1 VSGGI
6 SWESHEIEDAS
17 LAGSL
22 SADEFQNSPLES
34 SSVSASF
41 EFLDCDTQVE
51 GYVQSV
57 PDVIGLLG
65 EAAELPAQVA
75 RVASILRGNKRRGGT
90 QGKVEGVRKEF
101 WKRREVW
108 TRGGVNGRRLIF
120 SASTSSSSA
129 KSFVDFVGGG
139 LFVLDCEG
147 DRGLRRGRGR
157 RRGRGGGDYCVGSS
171 EAYSF
176 MCVVAEV

>member
-1 VSGGI
+1 MSGGI
-6 SWESHEIEDAS
+6 SLLHETEDAS

-22 SADEFQNSPLES
+22 AADEFQNSPSES

-57 PDVIGLLG
+57 PGVVGRLR

-75 RVASILRGNKRRGGT
+75 RVASILQESKRQGGT
-90 QGKVEGVRKEF
+90 QGKVEGVKKEF

-108 TRGGVNGRRLIF
+108 TRGGVNGEL
-120 SASTSSSSA
+120 
-129 KSFVDFVGGG
+129 
-139 LFVLDCEG
+139 L
-147 DRGLRRGRGR
+147 RG
-157 RRGRGGGDYCVGSS
+157 
-171 EAYSF
+171 
-176 MCVVAEV
+176 

>member
-1 VSGGI
+1 MPRGWWNERVDPILTEASSVVDGEAGRVSGGI

-34 SSVSASF
+34 SSSVSSF

-75 RVASILRGNKRRGGT
+75 LVASILRGNKRRGGT

-101 WKRREVW
+101 WKE
-108 TRGGVNGRRLIF
+108 RGVR
-120 SASTSSSSA
+120 
-129 KSFVDFVGGG
+129 
-139 LFVLDCEG
+139 
-147 DRGLRRGRGR
+147 
-157 RRGRGGGDYCVGSS
+157 S
-171 EAYSF
+171 E
-176 MCVVAEV
+176 